1 MKLRT
6 AVFRGLVAAGLALLS
21 TSASAAPEMKQIGK
35 IAVDEGV
42 LHEAF
47 AFDDGG
53 AKLAYVRTDTTG
65 KTSLHIGA
73 PGGRGST
80 TDITSFTHDPEK
92 ILFLGGHWFVISNDG
107 ARRAAVVGPTGRIEN
122 QIGAFGDCVLSSVR
136 GKAFVTVT
144 DKGETPAGHA
154 YNIAAYKPN
163 GAQMGSKLVT
173 IGPDGTLAGSQG
185 LQFVAFS
192 GGYLQALVK
201 KAGRYDAKA
210 DVRGGTQIAVLDI
223 LSGKT
228 TPAKTLPSNPA
239 FLRLADKRG
248 EKPGLET
255 FVRVDDDS
263 VGLELVGPG
272 EKVRPLTLPTKF
284 SLYDAASLM
293 QQPTANQLFFSLAV
307 DPLNPD
313 QVAAHKKGTRVL
325 HLFEVKLGPAKASLI
340 GQIPL
345 EGAESYRWAAG
356 GKKLAILRSTQQ
368 SGRNEIVIFGR

>member
-1 MKLRT
+1 MKNRI
-6 AVFRGLVAAGLALLS
+6 AVFWGVVAAGLALLP
-21 TSASAAPEMKQIGK
+21 TSPRAAPELKQIGR
-35 IAVDEGV
+35 IAVDDGV

-47 AFDDGG
+47 AFDDAG
-53 AKLAYVRTDTTG
+53 AKLAYVKTDTTG
-65 KTSLHIGA
+65 KTYLHVGA
-73 PGGRGST
+73 PGGRSST
-80 TDITSFTHDPEK
+80 TDLSSFTHDPEK

-122 QIGAFGDCVLSSVR
+122 RIGAFGDCVFSGVR
-136 GKAFVTVT
+136 GKTFVTVT
-144 DKGETPAGHA
+144 DKGDTPAGHA

-163 GAQMGSKLVT
+163 GAPMGSKLVS

-210 DVRGGTQIAVLDI
+210 DLRGGTQLAILDI

-228 TPAKTLPSNPA
+228 TPAKTLPSSPA
-239 FLRLADKRG
+239 FLRLADKRA

-255 FVRVDDDS
+255 FVRVDDDAA
-263 VGLELVGPG
+263 GLELVGPG
-272 EKVRPLTLPTKF
+272 EKVRPLALPTKF
-284 SLYDAASLM
+284 SLYEAPSLM
-293 QQPTANQLFFSLAV
+293 QQPTADRLFFSLAV

-313 QVAAHKKGTRVL
+313 QVAAHKKGARAL
-325 HLFEVKLGPAKASLI
+325 HLFEVKLGPAQASLL

-356 GKKLAILRSTQQ
+356 GKRLAILRGAGQT
-368 SGRNEIVIFGR
+368 GRNEIVIFGR